1 MRRPDKAGSKAPKAL
16 KRRNT
21 AKTAGGQNPSAV
33 DAAERIALLTRE
45 RDEALEQQIAT
56 SEVLRAIKS
65 VVSLPVR
72 SPSLFGTRQPRS
84 KFHRI
89 ISPHHVWVVGQRGTI
104 REGVLPSHFGRS
116 IIVLCRKGAT
126 NEKSAPLGRGEREAR
141 RAGLAIFRT
150 LLVALGFIFCPCSQA
165 LRSSSSAA
173 TLCGKTSLLL
183 R

>member
-56 SEVLRAIKS
+56 SGVLRAIKS

-72 SPSLFGTRQPRS
+72 SPSLLGTRQPRS

-89 ISPHHVWVVGQRGTI
+89 ISPHHV
-104 REGVLPSHFGRS
+104 
-116 IIVLCRKGAT
+116 
-126 NEKSAPLGRGEREAR
+126 
-141 RAGLAIFRT
+141 
-150 LLVALGFIFCPCSQA
+150 
-165 LRSSSSAA
+165 
-173 TLCGKTSLLL
+173 
-183 R
+183 